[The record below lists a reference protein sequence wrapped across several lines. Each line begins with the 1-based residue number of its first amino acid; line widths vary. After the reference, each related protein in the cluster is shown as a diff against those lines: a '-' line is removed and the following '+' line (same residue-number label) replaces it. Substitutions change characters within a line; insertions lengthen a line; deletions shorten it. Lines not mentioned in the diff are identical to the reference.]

1 MQIQSY
7 DQAPHSGTLILQY
20 SSYAEKDIQSSVDLT
35 IKFLSA
41 LQRWL
46 YLRSKFSHST
56 VDTFAPAA
64 KGGGGLLSRPTRCF
78 AKRLSEH
85 TAGYSNPKRLQRH
98 TVIRSAFVYKKT
110 REQFGLRMRTYR
122 FRFRLTKFQ
131 KNLFLT
137 WICQLKLPA
146 ELTLRF
152 Y

>member
-1 MQIQSY
+1 MKQRRYNIKMQIQTY
-7 DQAPHSGTLILQY
+7 GQAPHSGTLILQY
-20 SSYAEKDIQSSVDLT
+20 TSYAEKDIQSSVDLT

-46 YLRSKFSHST
+46 HFRYAPTHSKIH
-56 VDTFAPAA
+56 TFA
-64 KGGGGLLSRPTRCF
+64 LRRF
-78 AKRLSEH
+78 AKQLAEY
-85 TAGYSNPKRLQRH
+85 TGGYSNPKPLQRH

-122 FRFRLTKFQ
+122 FTFRLTKFQ
-131 KNLFLT
+131 QNIFLT

-146 ELTLRF
+146 ELTVRF